1 MSALETPQKGQVSVS
16 EQSHVYPV
24 NPESTEIQE
33 SKFIQNNK
41 YLKNEHQFTYYN
53 VPGANY
59 AGPSQLKRYQLAFE
73 SGIGDEVDFCLN
85 SLIGNSFTHGK
96 EINLKKEYSFL
107 TEYLIYYLNCQ
118 TFNPCAENKDMD
130 KSLGSALILRNLAQ
144 DIDNSQVIS
153 MNMQI
158 RDVILSILQNP
169 IILQDEFSDPHYE
182 QCKELLRYTMDI
194 VEAISSYLA
203 PVPAEDPLFM
213 SLISLLRTVE
223 DRSTIT
229 TIFRSMSR
237 MMYNSKKEG
246 DAPDSIE
253 DDVLDTV
260 VSFLA
265 LSIDS
270 QNDSDELILTSLDF
284 LYQFIQHSRVDRL
297 LSSFERAQVLG
308 TFLPKLLVFK
318 LDYKT
323 ELTQPLPMLQLIQRV
338 HDPIPD
344 NPPVFPDEL
353 IASLNKLPEP
363 DRATAWI
370 RCAFA
375 ADLGGDV
382 TQISLWRCY
391 ETQFAPFI
399 GTQNL
404 KLLPAVDFIKNVQH
418 AFPRSSAMVITL
430 DNGTKKFIIKGIR
443 PRVAAVG
450 IEQGR
455 NDALVSG
462 ASITSRGNWAKYS
475 KMKDSIQ
482 EPYKLFQYNANS
494 HLQLNEINTSASLL
508 LKQMVCSKSGLDLF
522 TGRKDDLIDKLLLV
536 PNLLPYI
543 YDVLKRLPY

>member
-1 MSALETPQKGQVSVS
+1 
-16 EQSHVYPV
+16 
-24 NPESTEIQE
+24 
-33 SKFIQNNK
+33 
-41 YLKNEHQFTYYN
+41 
-53 VPGANY
+53 
-59 AGPSQLKRYQLAFE
+59 
-73 SGIGDEVDFCLN
+73 
-85 SLIGNSFTHGK
+85 
-96 EINLKKEYSFL
+96 
-107 TEYLIYYLNCQ
+107 
-118 TFNPCAENKDMD
+118 MD
-130 KSLGSALILRNLAQ
+130 KSLSSALILRNLSQ

-158 RDVILSILQNP
+158 RDVLLSILQNP
-169 IILQDEFSDPHYE
+169 IILQDEFSDPYYE

-203 PVPAEDPLFM
+203 PAPANDPLFM
-213 SLISLLRTVE
+213 SLVSLLRTVD

-265 LSIDS
+265 LSVDS
-270 QNDSDELILTSLDF
+270 ENDSDELILTSLDF
-284 LYQFIQHSRVDRL
+284 LYQFIQHNRMDRL
-297 LSSFERAQVLG
+297 ISSFERAQVLT
-308 TFLPKLLVFK
+308 TFLPKLLVYK

-323 ELTQPLPMLQLIQRV
+323 ELTQPLSMLQLIRRV
-338 HDPIPD
+338 HDPIPEK
-344 NPPVFPDEL
+344 PPTLPNDL

-363 DRATAWI
+363 DRATAWL
-370 RCAFA
+370 RCAFS
-375 ADLGGDV
+375 ADLAGDV

-399 GTQNL
+399 STLSL

-430 DNGTKKFIIKGIR
+430 DNGSKKFIIKGIR
-443 PRVAAVG
+443 PRFVAVG

-455 NDALVSG
+455 NEALVSG
-462 ASITSRGNWAKYS
+462 ASIASHNDSAKYS
-475 KMKDSIQ
+475 KMKESIQ
-482 EPYKLFQYNANS
+482 EPYQLFQYSVNS
-494 HLQLNEINTSASLL
+494 HLQLNDINTSASLL
-508 LKQMVCSKSGLDLF
+508 LKQMVRSKSGLDLL
-522 TGRKDDLIDKLLLV
+522 TGRKDDLIDKLLYV
-536 PNLLPYI
+536 PNLFPYI

>member
-1 MSALETPQKGQVSVS
+1 MSALETPQKAQVSVS

-323 ELTQPLPMLQLIQRV
+323 ELTQPLPMLQLIQR
-338 HDPIPD
+338 
-344 NPPVFPDEL
+344 L

-508 LKQMVCSKSGLDLF
+508 LKQM
-522 TGRKDDLIDKLLLV
+522 DDLIDKLLLV